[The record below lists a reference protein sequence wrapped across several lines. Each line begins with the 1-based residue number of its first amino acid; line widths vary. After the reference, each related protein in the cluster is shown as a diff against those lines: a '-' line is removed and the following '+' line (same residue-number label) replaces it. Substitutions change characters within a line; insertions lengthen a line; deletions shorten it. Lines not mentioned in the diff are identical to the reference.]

1 MDSKFK
7 RIFLMCTVIV
17 PFAGYCIY
25 YYAHMFKNAPYK
37 FTEFESM
44 TIEYGPGDSLLNKY
58 NSKTGEYQFLNA
70 KDSLVKMNLHLPKE
84 ELLYLHHKAAELGF
98 WDFPSVEIGDT
109 TAKQANGSKQMRY
122 VIAFNYK
129 RKSKKV
135 IYDGSYN
142 ANPRLKDAN
151 EQMIKEIGKVL
162 DAEQG
167 KHRN

>member
-1 MDSKFK
+1 MS
-7 RIFLMCTVIV
+7 TVIV

-44 TIEYGPGDSLLNKY
+44 TFEYGPGDSLVNKY

-70 KDSLVKMNLHLPKE
+70 KDSLIKMNLHLPKE

-98 WDFPSVEIGDT
+98 WDFPSMELGDST
-109 TAKQANGSKQMRY
+109 IKHKGSRPLRF

-135 IYDGSYN
+135 IYDSSFDG
-142 ANPRLKDAN
+142 NPRLKDAN
-151 EQMIKEIGKVL
+151 EQMIKEITKVL

-167 KHRN
+167 KEKN